1 MILNVVADGQS
12 FPVEVP
18 DSMLSE
24 GQELFNKMDA
34 DMNKGWKWGRE
45 WVDNP
50 NVEQRCQ
57 IVADR
62 LLTALE
68 NDNKNMQ
75 MMMAAYIL
83 SKNPMCETVV
93 VDVQGEVS
101 ETHFM

>member
-18 DSMLSE
+18 DAMLGE

-34 DMNKGWKWGRE
+34 DMDNGWQWGRE

-57 IVADR
+57 IAADK

-68 NDNKNMQ
+68 TENKNMQ
-75 MMMAAYIL
+75 MMMGAYIL

-93 VDVQGEVS
+93 VDVQGEMS

>member
-18 DSMLSE
+18 DAMLAE
-24 GQELFNKMDA
+24 GQEMFNKMDT
-34 DMNKGWKWGRE
+34 DMNKGWQWGRE

-57 IVADR
+57 IAADK

-68 NDNKNMQ
+68 TENKNMQ

-93 VDVQGEVS
+93 VDIQGEMS